1 MNYVI
6 DTKKNEIRILENMNL
21 ETILAVAKAV
31 FGDDWVRTRIIVE
44 EPSQWVVDT
53 TL

>member
-6 DTKKNEIRILENMNL
+6 DIKKNEIRILEDMNL
-21 ETILAVAKAV
+21 ETVLAVAKAV

-44 EPSQWVVDT
+44 QHSDWVIDT